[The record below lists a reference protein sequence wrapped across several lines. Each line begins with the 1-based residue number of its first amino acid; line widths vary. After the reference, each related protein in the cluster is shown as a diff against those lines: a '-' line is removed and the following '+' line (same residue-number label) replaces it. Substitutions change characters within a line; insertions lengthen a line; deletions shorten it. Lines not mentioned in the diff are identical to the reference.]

1 MKRSA
6 RRVVL
11 GVIRM
16 SQRSQIEWLK
26 FGRLKNERLFTRT
39 DQCEYYCFHIF
50 CSFLSLR
57 STPSVVRPLR
67 DNYHFLLPITKSDV
81 VISWRKLRE
90 RAVITINNIGNSFFM
105 ASVFGLQIQGRCN
118 GLMRMITKSAGL
130 PNSRVIRDH
139 LASER
144 RHALRGRGD

>member
-1 MKRSA
+1 
-6 RRVVL
+6 
-11 GVIRM
+11 M

-26 FGRLKNERLFTRT
+26 FGRLRNERLFTRT

-67 DNYHFLLPITKSDV
+67 DNYHFLFPITKSDV

-90 RAVITINNIGNSFFM
+90 SSNNNIGNSFFM

-118 GLMRMITKSAGL
+118 GLIDIAGE
-130 PNSRVIRDH
+130 N
-139 LASER
+139 AYTSER
-144 RHALRGRGD
+144 AAGMFMGESLILYPRRSISF